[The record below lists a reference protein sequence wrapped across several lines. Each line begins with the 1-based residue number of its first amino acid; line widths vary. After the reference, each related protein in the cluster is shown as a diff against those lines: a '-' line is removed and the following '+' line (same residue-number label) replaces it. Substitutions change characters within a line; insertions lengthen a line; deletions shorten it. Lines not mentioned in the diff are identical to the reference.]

1 MENNKDYKEHLAAVR
16 FWGSVGLFIFVPKEL
31 KSPELCELAVKSHGF
46 ALAYVPKELRTPE
59 LCELAIK
66 GVLGQGGNLQFAPYE
81 LRTQELCEIAVKDK
95 GYALEHVPEELKTLE
110 MCEYAVSRDGYNL
123 EFVPNEFRTFQIC
136 DVALQNVFKGR
147 VDKVLNAFVPEE
159 FHKELAEKYD
169 IELIEKTDERGR

>member
-1 MENNKDYKEHLAAVR
+1 MV
-16 FWGSVGLFIFVPKEL
+16 FLFPIF
-31 KSPELCELAVKSHGF
+31 F
-46 ALAYVPKELRTPE
+46 R
-59 LCELAIK
+59 
-66 GVLGQGGNLQFAPYE
+66 QFAPYE

-136 DVALQNVFKGR
+136 DVALQYVFKGR

-169 IELIEKTDERGR
+169 IPVPAKAKGR